1 MKVKIVDPGFAGMTG
16 MMGSVY
22 FENGVSEEI
31 STAEA
36 ERLGCIFAI
45 ETLEGLNPSS
55 TQRLIDTNNFSYDEI
70 VAVKSAP
77 PAEQVEEKTEQVE
90 EKPKAPVGVPA
101 DLSFSRE
108 DLEALADKEGIAG
121 LRNIGSQFGI
131 KCRSISEI
139 IDELL
144 ALQAASKPQ
153 E

>member
-1 MKVKIVDPGFAGMTG
+1 

-90 EKPKAPVGVPA
+90 EKTEQVEEKPKAPVGVPA

-131 KCRSISEI
+131 KGRSISEI